1 MVDVGVENTHG
12 VRAAAHTRNDCV
24 RLLAVQ
30 TSLRQQLGHLLNTFC
45 ANHTLEIT
53 NHHGV
58 RVRARN
64 RANDVES
71 VVDVGHPIAHGLV
84 QSIFQGAA
92 ARGHRHHGGPQQFH
106 AIDIGA
112 LALHVF

>member
-12 VRAAAHTRNDCV
+12 VRATANTGDDCV

-30 TSLRQQLGHLLNTFC
+30 TRLRQQFGHLLETFR
-45 ANHTLEIT
+45 ANDTLEIT

-92 ARGHRHHGGPQQFH
+92 A
-106 AIDIGA
+106 
-112 LALHVF
+112 